1 VETAQGVGAR
11 VPNAG
16 TVSHCFYSVC
26 DVQWNLDLSY
36 FKGVE
41 KTNDEY
47 GEMINPE
54 KPLFLT
60 KKVTHCLLL
69 LGRILSQLKI

>member
-1 VETAQGVGAR
+1 MHL
-11 VPNAG
+11 NA
-16 TVSHCFYSVC
+16 
-26 DVQWNLDLSY
+26 VQWNLDLSF

-54 KPLFLT
+54 NHLF
-60 KKVTHCLLL
+60 
-69 LGRILSQLKI
+69 